1 MNLKSLKHL
10 IQVILEV
17 KVILKKIILRI
28 IKYFNQYKDIL
39 KELLI
44 LVMVITFIIGKL
56 KDYLMKQLI
65 LLRYLIMKLL
75 HAYSI
80 QFDGGCLKQ
89 YQGTILHVGT
99 VNVYI
104 VYDISKSINIIDY
117 PTLEY
122 CLLRAVKLTKNAGI
136 DKYGHYGY
144 RI

>member
-1 MNLKSLKHL
+1 
-10 IQVILEV
+10 
-17 KVILKKIILRI
+17 
-28 IKYFNQYKDIL
+28 
-39 KELLI
+39 
-44 LVMVITFIIGKL
+44 MVITFIIGKL
-56 KDYLMKQLI
+56 KDYLMKQLT

-144 RI
+144 RIWFDRHGSFSNWIRKKCNNFWGRYELVTKNK